1 MRRLAAI
8 ATVAVLTVGNLASCA
23 GWQGTPEARM
33 ACCRDEAACPMH
45 ASRVDDTG
53 PAPVLTQ
60 ADADRCC
67 AGATDRT
74 RSNSSGSPFAINSI
88 ADLPVIVTA
97 IVPRSAPALGTWR
110 ALVPHPVSPVPRHLL
125 LTVLV
130 V

>member
-8 ATVAVLTVGNLASCA
+8 AAVAVLTVGNLASCA

-45 ASRVDDTG
+45 ASPAGDTG
-53 PAPVLTQ
+53 SAPVLTQ

-74 RSNSSGSPFAINSI
+74 PSSSPGLAFAINSI
-88 ADLPVIVTA
+88 ADLPVIAAA
-97 IVPRSAPALGTWR
+97 IGPRPAPALDTWR